1 MEKRNVTAMEEYIN
15 RVYMI
20 VLLVVP
26 GACQSAGIV
35 LTIEK
40 AIGLYPTVNWLMLIV
55 FDITCLLYLAIGMFF
70 VKTGYEDGI
79 VIPRRLKQTKV
90 FLVIIMFTQ
99 YNFILYLIPS
109 TEFWAFVCLFTVA
122 TALFLDHK
130 MVLITSIE
138 ITLSLVVAWTVRGNL
153 LLPIKDTLF
162 IPNMVLRLICVVM
175 SLFFIWLMTWLV
187 QHFLVNA
194 KKDELEK
201 NNDRVSNMLHSVS
214 GLSEKLVKAGDV
226 LSTITSNESAS
237 AEELSATSE
246 QMLSHNTALRA
257 KSEESIVNLN
267 ELQQWEKLVSQ
278 HMAEVESSSK
288 DLLERSR
295 DNEQRLNSLKEINA
309 EVSESMNSTNHVAIK
324 LSEAVQEI
332 GVTLNVIGEISSST
346 NLLALNASIEAARAG
361 EAGKGFSVVAT
372 EVGHLANNTGK
383 SLEQVTEVIEKVQQN
398 VSDMTRFVGEN
409 SKKLEQQ
416 NKYFNEVFDGI
427 QDMIKVLHTSIEN
440 INSMGE
446 AHNKQSDVIRNTVKI
461 NENIAESIQQENAE
475 FCGIN
480 NMVENNTRDI
490 VQMTEQ
496 VVELNQMT
504 EQIQSLLGQ

>member
-1 MEKRNVTAMEEYIN
+1 MEKRNVTALEEYIN

-26 GACQSAGIV
+26 GACQSAGIL
-35 LTIEK
+35 LTLEK
-40 AIGLYPTVNWLMLIV
+40 ALGLYPTVNWLMLIV
-55 FDITCLLYLAIGMFF
+55 FDITCLLYLAIGIFF
-70 VKTGYEDGI
+70 IKTGYEEGI
-79 VIPRRLKQTKV
+79 VIPRKLKQAKI

-122 TALFLDHK
+122 TAFFLDHK
-130 MVLITSIE
+130 MVLITSAE
-138 ITLSLVVAWTVRGNL
+138 IMLSLVVAWTMRDNI
-153 LLPIKDTLF
+153 LPIKDTLF
-162 IPNMVLRLICVVM
+162 IPNMILRVICIVL
-175 SLFFIWLMTWLV
+175 SLFFIWLMAWLV

-201 NNDRVSNMLHSVS
+201 NNDRVSNMLNSVS
-214 GLSEKLVKAGDV
+214 GLSEKLVNAGDV

-246 QMLSHNTALRA
+246 QLLSNNTALRA
-257 KSEESIVNLN
+257 KSEESMVNLN
-267 ELQQWEKLVSQ
+267 ELQQWEELVSQ
-278 HMAEVESSSK
+278 HMVTVENSSK

-361 EAGKGFSVVAT
+361 EAGKGFSVVAS
-372 EVGHLANNTGK
+372 EVGHLANDTRK

-409 SKKLEQQ
+409 AKKLEQQ
-416 NKYFNEVFDGI
+416 NGYFNEVFAGI

-446 AHNKQSDVIRNTVKI
+446 AHDKQSNVIKNTVKI

-490 VQMTEQ
+490 MKMTEQ
-496 VVELNQMT
+496 VAELSQMA
-504 EQIQSLLGQ
+504 EQIQNLLEQE